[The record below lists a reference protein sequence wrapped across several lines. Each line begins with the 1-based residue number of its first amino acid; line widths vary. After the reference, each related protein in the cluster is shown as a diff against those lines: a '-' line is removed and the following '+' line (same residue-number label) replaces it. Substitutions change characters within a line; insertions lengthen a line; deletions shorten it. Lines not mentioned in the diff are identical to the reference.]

1 MNYIFSF
8 SSRNSA
14 IRFCDAVAAVGGRAK
29 LINAPIESGSG
40 CGLAVKCNDYKL
52 CQNVLN
58 CGHYGY
64 LREIYEYD
72 GQTYKSLYR
81 QSNY

>member
-14 IRFCDAVAAVGGRAK
+14 IRFLDAVIASGGKAK
-29 LINAPIESGSG
+29 LVSAPVNGSG
-40 CGLAVKCNDYKL
+40 CSLAVKSPDYHL

-58 CGHYGY
+58 CGYY
-64 LREIYEYD
+64 TNLRNIYEFD

-81 QSNY
+81 QGNY